1 MEIYS
6 CPIPGSIRRYTRY
19 VRLGLEE
26 LPDYSHKEHRHINIA
41 GYNLNCKSARMRLLF
56 LNRNLTCRC
65 CGIKASF
72 AAIETCPSSKGYKSL
87 NFYGYDPDGKEVLL
101 TWDHIVP
108 RSKGGKSS
116 LENSQTLCAQCN
128 GIKGNEL
135 HFREIRAIRKM
146 RGLPVKY
153 EYHDD
158 GEIIYWWDGKTYSTN
173 RN

>member
-1 MEIYS
+1 MEIYLY
-6 CPIPGSIRRYTRY
+6 PIPGSIRRYTRY
-19 VRLGLEE
+19 ARLGLEE
-26 LPDYSHKEHRHINIA
+26 LPDYSRKAHRRINIA
-41 GYNLNCKSARMRLLF
+41 GHILNCKSTRMRLLF
-56 LNRNLTCRC
+56 LNRELTCKC

-72 AAIETCPSSKGYKSL
+72 AAIETCPSSKGFKSL

-108 RSKGGKSS
+108 RSLGGKNSI
-116 LENSQTLCAQCN
+116 ENSQTLCAQCN

-153 EYHDD
+153 EYRD
-158 GEIIYWWDGKTYSTN
+158 GGKIIYWWDGKTYSSN
-173 RN
+173 KG